1 MNREEFLALS
11 LKARTLKV
19 QLPSGI
25 EIDFI
30 LPPTGELV
38 KFYNDITKSENI
50 TEDIMNFIQK
60 GLPEE
65 ITITDLPYEDFCY
78 LRDLINDFFV
88 NTSKKKLQNGSQNTQ
103 EN

>member
-1 MNREEFLALS
+1 MNREEFLAIS
-11 LKARTLKV
+11 LKARTLQV

-38 KFYNDITKSENI
+38 KFYNDISKSENI

-60 GLPEE
+60 GLPEG
-65 ITITDLPYEDFCY
+65 ITTADLPYEDFCY

-88 NTSKKKLQNGSQNTQ
+88 NTSKSKLQNGSQNTQ